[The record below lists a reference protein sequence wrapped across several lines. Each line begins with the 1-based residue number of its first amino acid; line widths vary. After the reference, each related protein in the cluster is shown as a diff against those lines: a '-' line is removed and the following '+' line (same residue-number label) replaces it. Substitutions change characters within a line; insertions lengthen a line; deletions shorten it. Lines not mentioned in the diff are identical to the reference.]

1 MIAVKTAWGELEGNC
16 TIFLLLY
23 LFEIF
28 HSKKLIMK
36 KKDWTQMG
44 VGGRDIAFLLSVN
57 VGKITKTLQF
67 REIICKSDLEHISF
81 QQHFC

>member
-1 MIAVKTAWGELEGNC
+1 
-16 TIFLLLY
+16 
-23 LFEIF
+23 
-28 HSKKLIMK
+28 
-36 KKDWTQMG
+36 MG

>member
-1 MIAVKTAWGELEGNC
+1 MGENLRA
-16 TIFLLLY
+16 IVLVLFSLLLY

-28 HSKKLIMK
+28 HSKKLK
-36 KKDWTQMG
+36 KKKKKIG
-44 VGGRDIAFLLSVN
+44 PRDGSRWKGYSFVLSVK
-57 VGKITKTLQF
+57 VGKITRTLQL